1 MSIYCFDLDHTLCVP
16 TDNHSSSETKYGD
29 AEPITE
35 IINLVNN
42 LHKNGNKI
50 IIHTSRRMLTH
61 EGNVRKVEEDI
72 REITESWLE
81 RHQVRYDDII
91 FGKPY
96 ADFYVDD
103 KAINV
108 SDFLEG

>member
-1 MSIYCFDLDHTLCVP
+1 MKIYCFDLDHTLCIP
-16 TDNHSSSETKYGD
+16 DTSSDDSKIKYVK
-29 AEPITE
+29 AEPISE
-35 IINLVNN
+35 IISLVNK
-42 LHKNGNKI
+42 LHSSGNKI

-61 EGNVRKVEEDI
+61 NGNISNVIEDVG
-72 REITESWLE
+72 EITENWLE
-81 RHQVRYDDII
+81 YHNVLYDELI

-108 SDFLEG
+108 SEYMED